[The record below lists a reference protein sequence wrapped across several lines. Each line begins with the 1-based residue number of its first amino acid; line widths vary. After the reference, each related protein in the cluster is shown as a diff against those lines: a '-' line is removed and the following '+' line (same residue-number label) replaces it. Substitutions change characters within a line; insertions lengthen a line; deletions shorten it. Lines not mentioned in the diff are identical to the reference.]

1 MEKGNFRVVQS
12 IDLQDVKL
20 ITNYFKETKNDYY
33 PLLVALIVL
42 VVLMVIGIGIVGYII
57 VLNSQKQEN

>member
-33 PLLVALIVL
+33 SLLVALIVL